1 MELKIYEEKKGIIV
15 SGLNDFEPRHIFEC
29 GQCFRWDREEDG
41 SYTGVAHSRVL
52 NVKKEGDIVIF
63 NNTSRSDFEGIWMD
77 YFDIGRD
84 YSAIKE
90 KLRKLDEHL
99 ERSVEF
105 GYGIRL
111 LKQDVWETT
120 VSFIISANNAIPKI
134 KKTIDTLSYL
144 ANEEIIEYGGRKFY
158 AFPSPETIHMFHEK
172 CVDNC
177 KAGYRAQYIKDS
189 CSMIINRD
197 VDLERLAEF
206 GSHECRKEL
215 MRLPGVGPKVADCI
229 MLFALQKFDA
239 FPVDVWVK
247 RVISS
252 LYNQEDM
259 SLNKMREFALG
270 RFGDLAGFAQQYL
283 FYYARENGVGR
294 K

>member
-1 MELKIYEEKKGIIV
+1 MKIYEEKNGIVV
-15 SGLNDFEPRHIFEC
+15 SGLEDFEPKHIFEC
-29 GQCFRWDREEDG
+29 GQCFRWDKEEDG
-41 SYTGVAHSRVL
+41 SYTGIAHSRVL
-52 NVKKEGDIVIF
+52 NVKKEGGIVIF
-63 NNTSRSDFEGIWMD
+63 DNTSRAEFEGLWMD
-77 YFDIGRD
+77 YFDLGRD
-84 YSAIKE
+84 YSDIKD
-90 KLRKLDEHL
+90 KLRRLDEHL

-144 ANEEIIEYGGRKFY
+144 ANEEVIEYKGRKFY
-158 AFPSPETIHMFHEK
+158 AFPSPVTIQRFHET

-189 CSMIINRD
+189 CGMIMRKD
-197 VDLERLAEF
+197 VDLERLA
-206 GSHECRKEL
+206 GLDSKECRKEL

-252 LYNQEDM
+252 LYSQEDM
-259 SLNKMREFALG
+259 SLNKMREFAQG
-270 RFGDLAGFAQQYL
+270 RFGELAGFAQQYL